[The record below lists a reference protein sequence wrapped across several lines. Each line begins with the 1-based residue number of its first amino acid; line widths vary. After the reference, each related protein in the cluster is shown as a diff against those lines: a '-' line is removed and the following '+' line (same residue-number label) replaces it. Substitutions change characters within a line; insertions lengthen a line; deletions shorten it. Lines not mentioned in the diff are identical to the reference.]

1 MHVKGNAEYRAT
13 KPFASDYKEME
24 ELHYWMPTELAS
36 EALHVSVSVMHELK
50 RRGVLQPGKH
60 YYVAGVGISGPM
72 IWNVLAVRET
82 LLEETAKKGIRTKNT
97 TIEPETY
104 DSETVTQNLRLKP

>member
-1 MHVKGNAEYRAT
+1 
-13 KPFASDYKEME
+13 ME
-24 ELHYWMPTELAS
+24 DLYQWMPTELAS

-60 YYVAGVGISGPM
+60 FYVAGLGISGPM

-82 LLEETAKKGIRTKNT
+82 LLEETAKRGIRKKP
-97 TIEPETY
+97 IAAEPETY
-104 DSETVTQNLRLKP
+104 DFEDMTQNRG